1 MLPKLLAHLEGLAA
15 RLSGMESRLAA
26 EGNLP
31 PSQRKEM
38 GALRKNLE
46 SFLAWKSVEDQIREA
61 RLLAAEN
68 ASDESLVR
76 YALDEAGKLES
87 SRGDLEKRLEE
98 TILLADEDAG
108 RNVILEIRAG
118 TGGEE
123 AALFAADLFRMYR
136 RWTERKGYRL
146 EILDSSTTELGG
158 LKEVVAG
165 ISGEGIFKQLR
176 YESGGH
182 RVQRVPTT
190 EQQGRI
196 HTSAVTVAIL
206 PEAEEVDITINPA
219 DLRIDTFSAG
229 GPGGQHVNKTQS
241 AVRIVH
247 IPTNTVVSCQ
257 DERSQHK
264 NKARAMRVLRS
275 RVYEQITSQKKRERD
290 SARKTL
296 IGTGERSDRIRTY
309 NFPQSRVT
317 DHRIDRNF
325 NLLTIIEGDLDDL
338 VSTLQAHD
346 RELRIKEFE

>member
-1 MLPKLLAHLEGLAA
+1 M
-15 RLSGMESRLAA
+15 
-26 EGNLP
+26 
-31 PSQRKEM
+31 
-38 GALRKNLE
+38 
-46 SFLAWKSVEDQIREA
+46 
-61 RLLAAEN
+61 
-68 ASDESLVR
+68 
-76 YALDEAGKLES
+76 
-87 SRGDLEKRLEE
+87 
-98 TILLADEDAG
+98 
-108 RNVILEIRAG
+108 ILEIRAG